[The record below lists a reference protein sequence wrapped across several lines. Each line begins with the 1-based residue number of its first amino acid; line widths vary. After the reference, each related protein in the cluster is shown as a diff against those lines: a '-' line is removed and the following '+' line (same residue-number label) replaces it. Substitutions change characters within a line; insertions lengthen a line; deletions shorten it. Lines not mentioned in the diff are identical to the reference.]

1 MTVGRIIDLDE
12 PATQS
17 GFGALVGISQQAVSD
32 AITRGVLVAGGTYA
46 EWLLA
51 YSAHMREQAAGRGG
65 DDQGNL
71 TKARARQAIADATL
85 KELQYRREIRDVIA
99 VAELEPSLITWIVG
113 IRSAV
118 ENLAARLVA
127 LIESKHGIEIDT
139 ADVDDLV
146 CTALDAI
153 ADYPRFSEDA
163 ACKAEPACAQASA
176 DADAGMAA

>member
-1 MTVGRIIDLDE
+1 MTDRVGTGYVPIKPDTD
-12 PATQS
+12 
-17 GFGALVGISQQAVSD
+17 GFGRELE
-32 AITRGVLVAGGTYA
+32 RGLDREGTP
-46 EWLLA
+46 
-51 YSAHMREQAAGRGG
+51 AAGRGG

-176 DADAGMAA
+176 DADAVMAA